1 MYCIFGNP
9 FYTQTCYLFYWPRSF
24 FFFIYLFIL
33 LYNIV
38 LVLPYID
45 MNLPWV
51 YMCSPSWTPLPLP
64 SPSHPSGSFQCT
76 SPKHPVSCIEPRLD
90 WRFVSHMIIYMFQC
104 HSTISS
110 HPRPLPQS
118 PKACSLHLCLFC
130 CLAYK
135 VIVTI
140 FLNGIEFLIL
150 TSVATCGSWLLGW
163 TLWVWQSSEEQSF
176 LALDGRSQT
185 QTWAGGPCRF
195 PRGQLRVCLLS
206 QLSIY

>member
-1 MYCIFGNP
+1 MVVAIHWHESAMGVRVSP
-9 FYTQTCYLFYWPRSF
+9 
-24 FFFIYLFIL
+24 IL
-33 LYNIV
+33 S
-38 LVLPYID
+38 LPPHPI
-45 MNLPWV
+45 PQGR
-51 YMCSPSWTPLPLP
+51 PSAPALSAL
-64 SPSHPSGSFQCT
+64 SHASN
-76 SPKHPVSCIEPRLD
+76 LD
-90 WRFVSHMIIYMFQC
+90 WRSVSHMVISVFQC
-104 HSTISS
+104 NSLKSS